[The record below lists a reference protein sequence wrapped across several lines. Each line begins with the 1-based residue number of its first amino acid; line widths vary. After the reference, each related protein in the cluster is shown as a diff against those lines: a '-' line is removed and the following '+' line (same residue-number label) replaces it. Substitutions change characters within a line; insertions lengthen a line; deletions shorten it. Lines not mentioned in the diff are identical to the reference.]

1 MQQSATEKERG
12 RSGQFIKR
20 ELIFPKPFYFLPQHC
35 FALFEVWFYAR
46 LKKFLISA
54 NFCHAQS
61 QCNLISQ
68 PHVEDRKKVLMVEE
82 TIGHTKPSYLSQWYT

>member
-20 ELIFPKPFYFLPQHC
+20 ELIFPKPFYFLPQHY
-35 FALFEVWFYAR
+35 FGLRYLKFGFNAR
-46 LKKFLISA
+46 LKNFLISA

-61 QCNLISQ
+61 QCNLITTTRRR
-68 PHVEDRKKVLMVEE
+68 PEE
-82 TIGHTKPSYLSQWYT
+82 SIDG